1 MVRHIRLSAGDIIKD
16 LKQKADETL
25 EPVSHIAEG
34 TIAPIRLVAG
44 GVTADAIPE
53 KVDMA
58 TREKIIVRTSIVG
71 ILANILLAS
80 AKALLGV
87 FTNSIAITLDAVN
100 NLTDALSSVVTIIG
114 TKLAGKEPDKN
125 HPFGYGRIEYLTTMI
140 IAAIILY
147 AGLTALFESV
157 NKIINPVEAEYDTIS
172 LVVMFIAILMK
183 IALGKYFQSV
193 GNKVNSKSLVASG
206 TDALYDSLL
215 TTSVLASALIF
226 MIAGISVEAYVGILI
241 SVFIAKAGIELII
254 EALNEILGSRADNE
268 LVDEIKKTICE
279 EEKVEGAYDL
289 ILHSYGPNRI
299 VASVH
304 VAVPGE
310 MNAIELDSLQRRIAK
325 NVAEKHR
332 VLMGAVGVYS
342 VDNSPESKAIREDVM
357 GIVMSHKEVVQTHG
371 FRVDQKNKVINLDI
385 IIDYSIKDRTS
396 MFQQICKEI
405 QEKYPDYRLELILD
419 IDV

>member
-1 MVRHIRLSAGDIIKD
+1 MVRRIRLLVGDIIKD

-34 TIAPIRLVAG
+34 TLVPIRLVAG
-44 GVTADAIPE
+44 GATAESIPD

-58 TREKIIVRTSIVG
+58 TREKIIIRTSIVG
-71 ILANILLAS
+71 ILANIILAS

-114 TKLAGKEPDKN
+114 TKLASKEPDKN

-157 NKIINPVEAEYDTIS
+157 DKIINPVEAEYDTIA
-172 LVVMFIAILMK
+172 LVIMFIAILMK
-183 IALGKYFQSV
+183 IALGKYFHAV

-215 TTSVLASALIF
+215 TTSVLVSALIF
-226 MIAGISVEAYVGILI
+226 MFAGISVEAYVGILI

-279 EEKVEGAYDL
+279 EENVTGAYDL

-299 VASVH
+299 VGSVH
-304 VAVPGE
+304 VEVPGE
-310 MNAIELDSLQRRIAK
+310 MNAVELDSLQRRIAK
-325 NVAEKHR
+325 SVAEKHR

-342 VDNSPESKAIREDVM
+342 LDNSPESKAIREDVM
-357 GIVMSHKEVVQTHG
+357 KTVMSHKEVVQAHG
-371 FRVDQKNKVINLDI
+371 FRVDQKNKVINLDV
-385 IIDYSIKDRTS
+385 IIDYDVKDRVS
-396 MFQQICKEI
+396 MFQQISGEI